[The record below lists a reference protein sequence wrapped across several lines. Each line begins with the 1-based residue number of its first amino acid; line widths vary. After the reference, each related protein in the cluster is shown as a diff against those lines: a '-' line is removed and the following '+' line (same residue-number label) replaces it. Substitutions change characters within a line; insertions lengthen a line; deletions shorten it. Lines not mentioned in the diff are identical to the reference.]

1 MRKMAWPRLARRDRR
16 DRAGSPKAEATLF
29 DACRPRQYHASSRPR
44 TRRPASR
51 RPPRARLRRK
61 GTMYA
66 VIESGGKQYRVQLG
80 TELAVDRLDVEPG
93 QTIEFEHVLLVADED
108 RAAIGQ
114 PLVKGARVSAD
125 VVRQD
130 RGDKIVVFKY
140 RPKARSRVKQGHRAD
155 LTILRVSDIELDGKS
170 ARKLA
175 ADAVTERQRLEAASA
190 EEAARQA
197 AADKALA
204 AKLAKEAKAAE
215 TAAAAEEKPA
225 KPATKA
231 KDEPKAATKA
241 KAEPKAGAGA
251 KAAPKAPKT
260 AASRT
265 QAPPP
270 AARPKAPRATKPT
283 KKDEEPRGG
292 TRKPGPARATAATA
306 SASGSA

>member
-1 MRKMAWPRLARRDRR
+1 
-16 DRAGSPKAEATLF
+16 
-29 DACRPRQYHASSRPR
+29 
-44 TRRPASR
+44 
-51 RPPRARLRRK
+51 
-61 GTMYA
+61 MYA

-93 QTIEFEHVLLVADED
+93 QMIEFERVLLVADED

-175 ADAVTERQRLEAASA
+175 ADAVTERQRLEAAAAESA
-190 EEAARQA
+190 AQQA

-215 TAAAAEEKPA
+215 AAAAAEAKPA
-225 KPATKA
+225 K
-231 KDEPKAATKA
+231 AAPKA
-241 KAEPKAGAGA
+241 KAPPKTEAKPA

-270 AARPKAPRATKPT
+270 AAKPKAPRATRPT
-283 KKDEEPRGG
+283 KKDE
-292 TRKPGPARATAATA
+292 
-306 SASGSA
+306 

>member
-1 MRKMAWPRLARRDRR
+1 
-16 DRAGSPKAEATLF
+16 
-29 DACRPRQYHASSRPR
+29 
-44 TRRPASR
+44 
-51 RPPRARLRRK
+51 
-61 GTMYA
+61 MYA

-80 TELAVDRLDVEPG
+80 TELTVDRLDAEPG
-93 QTIEFEHVLLVADED
+93 QTIEFERVLLVADED
-108 RAAIGQ
+108 RAAIGR

-175 ADAVTERQRLEAASA
+175 ADAVTERQRLEAAAAESA
-190 EEAARQA
+190 AQQA
-197 AADKALA
+197 AVDKALA

-215 TAAAAEEKPA
+215 AAAAAEAKPA
-225 KPATKA
+225 K
-231 KDEPKAATKA
+231 AATRA
-241 KAEPKAGAGA
+241 KAEPKAGADA

-283 KKDEEPRGG
+283 KKDV
-292 TRKPGPARATAATA
+292 
-306 SASGSA
+306 

>member
-1 MRKMAWPRLARRDRR
+1 
-16 DRAGSPKAEATLF
+16 
-29 DACRPRQYHASSRPR
+29 
-44 TRRPASR
+44 
-51 RPPRARLRRK
+51 
-61 GTMYA
+61 MYA

-93 QTIEFEHVLLVADED
+93 QMIVFERVLLVADED

-155 LTILRVSDIELDGKS
+155 LTILRVADIELDGKS

-175 ADAVTERQRLEAASA
+175 ADAVTERQRLEAAAA

-215 TAAAAEEKPA
+215 AAAAAEAKPA
-225 KPATKA
+225 KAATTA
-231 KDEPKAATKA
+231 KAATKP
-241 KAEPKAGAGA
+241 KAERKAGAEP
-251 KAAPKAPKT
+251 KAAPKAPKA

-270 AARPKAPRATKPT
+270 AARPRAPRATKPT
-283 KKDEEPRGG
+283 KKDE
-292 TRKPGPARATAATA
+292 
-306 SASGSA
+306 